1 MWLLS
6 CFTGKIYPV
15 KNIERQ
21 LTRQTSRTK
30 AVAILGILS
39 ILYRRSE
46 FMPHDL
52 ERKGRTSGHYSAGGE
67 WDVDHMS
74 TVKPWSCES

>member
-6 CFTGKIYPV
+6 CFTGKVCPV

-21 LTRQTSRTK
+21 LTRETSGTK

-39 ILYRRSE
+39 LLYRRSE
-46 FMPHDL
+46 FMPYDL
-52 ERKGRTSGHYSAGGE
+52 ERKGRTSGHYSAGGAGM
-67 WDVDHMS
+67 WII
-74 TVKPWSCES
+74 